1 MNLRARVYVEKQKAV
16 WEAKLKARLSFLK
29 GKGISPQMIQKDATM
44 RRIKAEIRKANE
56 RLASIA
62 AQEKLNQERIQGREQ
77 KLAAEK
83 AEREAAIKETMEDA
97 AGKKE
102 KKGKKE
108 KPEKETK
115 PEKKK
120 EKKEKKTETAAVPE
134 KKGENP

>member
-1 MNLRARVYVEKQKAV
+1 MNLRARVYVEEQKAN
-16 WEAKLKARLSFLK
+16 WETKLKARLSLLK
-29 GKGISPQMIQKDATM
+29 EKGVSPQMIPKDATM

-62 AQEKLNQERIQGREQ
+62 AQEKLNQERIQGKEQ
-77 KLAAEK
+77 KLAAKK
-83 AEREAAIKETMEDA
+83 AEREAAIKETMEEA

-120 EKKEKKTETAAVPE
+120 EKKEKKTETAAAPA
-134 KKGENP
+134 KKEENT

>member
-1 MNLRARVYVEKQKAV
+1 MNLRARVYVEKQKKDG
-16 WEAKLKARLSFLK
+16 EAKLKARLSFLK
-29 GKGISPQMIQKDATM
+29 QKGVSPEMIQKDATM

-62 AQEKLNQERIQGREQ
+62 AQEKLNQERIQAKEQ
-77 KLAAEK
+77 KLAAKK
-83 AEREAAIKETMEDA
+83 AEREAAIKGTVEVP

-108 KPEKETK
+108 KPEKEAK

-120 EKKEKKTETAAVPE
+120 EKKEKKAEPAAAPE
-134 KKGENP
+134 NKEENK